1 MFFCQMEKL
10 FIRPRQ
16 QVSEVVGTNINTDF
30 YMGSSFSC
38 ITIKKHNHIKY
49 FCTHLITEK

>member
-30 YMGSSFSC
+30 LYGKLFLM
-38 ITIKKHNHIKY
+38 HH
-49 FCTHLITEK
+49 H